1 MYTNADR
8 SKHYLKVDEWV
19 FDPMERMRFKIEQAN
34 REVVAGH
41 CYLTGRFR
49 ICDRRH
55 VVRIKPPMDTTP
67 DTHVTLNEV
76 INSSWVSNAT
86 TGVTY
91 ASTAPATFAY
101 NVSTAS
107 S

>member
-1 MYTNADR
+1 
-8 SKHYLKVDEWV
+8 
-19 FDPMERMRFKIEQAN
+19 MERMRFKIEQTN
-34 REVVAGH
+34 NEVVAGH

-55 VVRIKPPMDTTP
+55 VIRIKPPIDKTLHTG
-67 DTHVTLNEV
+67 VTLNEV
-76 INSSWVSNAT
+76 MDSWTSNAT